1 MFIEPGPGNDRH
13 EDTVEIETVQP
24 RSSNSSAKRS
34 TFQLKKS
41 GERGLSSYLST
52 DISGLPA
59 VVHDCASLNKCV
71 TYGCRSRKQDPYNV
85 SIWSP
90 CSWDADKNL
99 LNTEVGFQHYNF
111 LPLPS
116 HIALPSVLH
125 KYKWEKKRREKKKR
139 EKKKAWEHF
148 VSRPPLT
155 CSRRMQQCFSPSSA
169 PNETL
174 VMMQGLIWLFI
185 ICIRMIP
192 SALPSPLF
200 SSSLHD

>member
-125 KYKWEKKRREKKKR
+125 KYKWEKKRRKKKKR
-139 EKKKAWEHF
+139 EKKKILGA
-148 VSRPPLT
+148 LCIT
-155 CSRRMQQCFSPSSA
+155 SPSDLLLENA
-169 PNETL
+169 AVFFP
-174 VMMQGLIWLFI
+174 
-185 ICIRMIP
+185 
-192 SALPSPLF
+192 
-200 SSSLHD
+200 